1 MKQNN
6 NKPIYRFYN
15 RNDKAQLTGDC
26 VCRAISTAVRLKY
39 SAVQK
44 LLTLT
49 ALIFECDR
57 LCVCCY
63 LNLLEK
69 VLGYTPTFCDNGET
83 VGDIA
88 RVYPNSRVIIRV
100 DGHLTTSIN
109 GTVYD
114 IFDCTREMVD
124 CYWIVEY

>member
-1 MKQNN
+1 MKPS

-15 RNDKAQLTGDC
+15 RNDKGQLTEDC

-39 SAVQK
+39 SSAQK

-49 ALIFECDR
+49 ADTFQCDR

-63 LNLLEK
+63 HNLLEGI
-69 VLGYTPTFCDNGET
+69 LGYTPTFCNNGER
-83 VGDIA
+83 VRDIA
-88 RVYPNSRVIIRV
+88 KIYPNNRVIIRV
-100 DGHLTTSIN
+100 DGHLTCSIN

-114 IFDCTREMVD
+114 IFDCTREIVD
-124 CYWIVEY
+124 CYWVVEY